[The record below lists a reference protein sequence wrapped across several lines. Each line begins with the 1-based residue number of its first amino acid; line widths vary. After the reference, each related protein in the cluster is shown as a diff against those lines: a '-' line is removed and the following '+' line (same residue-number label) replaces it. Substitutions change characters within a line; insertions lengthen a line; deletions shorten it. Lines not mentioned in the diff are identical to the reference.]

1 MFYTQKQ
8 EEYQH
13 LSSYIDRDV
22 CGIQRKQ
29 SIFVSFNLF
38 ILVYSGILLTHTH
51 THTHKR
57 IVANFSLSFLL
68 LRAREVCCN
77 SYKQRALMSSPC
89 SFVMSFCQSLTRGNK
104 NKYSPYKFNNDERKS
119 S

>member
-51 THTHKR
+51 THTHTHTS
-57 IVANFSLSFLL
+57 ASSLI
-68 LRAREVCCN
+68 
-77 SYKQRALMSSPC
+77 
-89 SFVMSFCQSLTRGNK
+89 SL
-104 NKYSPYKFNNDERKS
+104 
-119 S
+119 